1 MECQRTINMLLNTS
15 NQNLEQKIG
24 FKEKINQEEHT
35 IVIVKSNLKLQFKI
49 LVMIIVMHT
58 Y

>member
-1 MECQRTINMLLNTS
+1 MEYQRTVNMLLNTS

-24 FKEKINQEEHT
+24 FKEKMNEEEHT

>member
-1 MECQRTINMLLNTS
+1 MECQRTINMSLNTS

-24 FKEKINQEEHT
+24 FKEKMNQEEHT
-35 IVIVKSNLKLQFKI
+35 IVIVRSNLKLQFKI

>member
-1 MECQRTINMLLNTS
+1 MECQRTINMSLNTS

-24 FKEKINQEEHT
+24 FKEKMNQEEHT

>member
-1 MECQRTINMLLNTS
+1 MSLNTS

-24 FKEKINQEEHT
+24 FKEKMNQEEHT

>member
-1 MECQRTINMLLNTS
+1 MEYQRTINMLLNTS

-24 FKEKINQEEHT
+24 FKEKMNEEEHT

>member
-1 MECQRTINMLLNTS
+1 MEYQRTINMLLNTS

-24 FKEKINQEEHT
+24 FKEKMNQEEHT
-35 IVIVKSNLKLQFKI
+35 IVIVRSNLKLQFKI

>member
-1 MECQRTINMLLNTS
+1 MEYQRTINMLLNTS

>member
-1 MECQRTINMLLNTS
+1 MEYQRTINMLLNTS

-24 FKEKINQEEHT
+24 FKEKMNQEEHT